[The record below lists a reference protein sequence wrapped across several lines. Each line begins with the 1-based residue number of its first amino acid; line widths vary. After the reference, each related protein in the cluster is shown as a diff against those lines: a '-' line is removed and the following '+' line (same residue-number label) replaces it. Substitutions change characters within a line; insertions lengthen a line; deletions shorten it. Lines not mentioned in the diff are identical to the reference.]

1 MTNLALVLILV
12 VVALCAL
19 ALTLVP
25 AILALKRT
33 AESLTALSDML
44 QQELKPAIQE
54 MTELLSEL
62 KSISRG
68 ISEHSGDVARFMS
81 ALGETGSSLH
91 SINRTVGSAAGM
103 LNVTSAWVTG
113 AKVAGKYIIE
123 RYLKKRGG
131 N

>member
-12 VVALCAL
+12 AVALCAL

-68 ISEHSGDVARFMS
+68 ISEHSGDVARFMA

-113 AKVAGKYIIE
+113 VKVAGKYIIE

>member
-1 MTNLALVLILV
+1 MTHLAVVLILV
-12 VVALCAL
+12 AIALCAL
-19 ALTLVP
+19 SLVLIP
-25 AILALKRT
+25 AVLALKRT
-33 AESLTALSDML
+33 AESLTSLSEML

-54 MTELLSEL
+54 LTSLLSEL
-62 KSISRG
+62 KTISRG
-68 ISEHSGDVARFMS
+68 VSEHSEDVARLMS

-91 SINRTVGSAAGM
+91 SINRTLGSAAGVF
-103 LNVTSAWVTG
+103 NFTSAWITG